1 MAKRAEPR
9 REPAGEERFRSL
21 SEYLEI
27 VDRLVREWTPRG
39 ADWYLNPWFRG
50 HSDARWTLTPG
61 LYRLEPVTG
70 LGAEHYSERELLD
83 TFRQRARRYLEHLP
97 RNDWEW
103 LFVMQHHGLPTR
115 LLDWT
120 ESALVALHFAVQ
132 DQPEPQ
138 DAAVWAVNPWWINE
152 RVFGE
157 FALFVP
163 EDERAAPWTPG
174 HPDSEHARD
183 TIAIRPSHDSARI
196 QAQRGVFT
204 IHGSDSTSLDRL
216 AARAGRDVFLR
227 KLVVPAASIPHLRQQ
242 LAVAGITD
250 TLLFPELPSLC
261 RELKRQFFGI

>member
-1 MAKRAEPR
+1 MAKRETSKH
-9 REPAGEERFRSL
+9 EQFRTL
-21 SEYLEI
+21 AEYLEI
-27 VDRLVREWTPRG
+27 VDGLVREWTPRE

-50 HSDARWTLTPG
+50 HADASWTLTPS
-61 LYRLEPVTG
+61 LYRLEPAIG
-70 LGAEHYSERELLD
+70 IGAEHYSERELLD
-83 TFRQRARRYLEHLP
+83 TFRQRARRYLEFTP

-132 DQPEPQ
+132 DQPKPR

-152 RVFGE
+152 RVFGKY
-157 FALFVP
+157 ALFVP

-174 HPDSEHARD
+174 HPDSDRAQEA
-183 TIAIRPSHDSARI
+183 IAIRPSHDSARI

-204 IHGSDSTSLDRL
+204 IHGSDQGSLDRL
-216 AARAGRDVFLR
+216 AALTGRDAYLR
-227 KLVVPAASIPHLRQQ
+227 KLVVPADAIAHLRQQ